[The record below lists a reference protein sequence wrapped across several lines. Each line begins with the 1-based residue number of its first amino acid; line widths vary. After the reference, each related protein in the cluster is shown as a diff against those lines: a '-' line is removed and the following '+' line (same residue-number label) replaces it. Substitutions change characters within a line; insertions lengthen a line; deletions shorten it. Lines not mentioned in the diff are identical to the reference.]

1 MKFMSI
7 LLSEGR
13 KEDLKKK
20 YTDKFKEYPDTLTF
34 VLGIADLADSNHKY
48 TDFVLKNLHPN
59 SSTDEV
65 EDAVELIKD
74 FEQYSNR
81 LNIKDINQY
90 RNFEHLEN
98 VLEFVIQD
106 SREKDEERE
115 QSKKVD
121 QVYEDDLFLVIKP
134 KTEQA
139 SCKYGART
147 KWCVTSKG
155 SGHFSRYTSGNQELY
170 FIINKKNSTNQN
182 YSKVAV
188 HVDGKGKYSYWDS
201 QDNQMGEREI
211 QVLEYAFP
219 DLIKSIKD
227 DYIANRES
235 DSEKFAKEVF
245 DQYSSGESKEI
256 QNYLGSDKTLEVFVE
271 GFENADDLDFGNAV
285 ARVAIQLHTPDVGE
299 LIDSYIIFIR
309 YNITNSNY
317 LKAYFNFDGIDPS
330 DASNFI
336 DLNLDNTVLEA
347 TFDMSDTP
355 ATTAKS
361 IRNYLA
367 NRIMVNIQTNKDLI
381 KKVKGGGEF
390 WKPNRASYGYTFKE
404 NKGLVKKLI
413 DYLDSGYDNGTKA
426 DFLDYVGKIERRKNN
441 GKTEY
446 TIKGKNFWR
455 PINDLRGYFSS
466 FFASAKLAGI
476 IQYQKEGTKYIIKPG
491 PNFDAFKSGELK
503 AL

>member
-65 EDAVELIKD
+65 EDAVELVKD

-81 LNIKDINQY
+81 LDIKDINQY
-90 RNFEHLEN
+90 RSFQQLEDA
-98 VLEFVIQD
+98 LEYIVQD
-106 SREKDEERE
+106 LKGKDEEKE
-115 QSKKVD
+115 LSKKVD
-121 QVYEDDLFLVIKP
+121 KVYEDDLFLVIKP

-155 SGHFSRYTSGNQELY
+155 SGHFERYTRDGQELY
-170 FIINKKNSTNQN
+170 FIINKKNSTNDY

-188 HVDGKGKYSYWDS
+188 HVDSNGRFTYWDS
-201 QDNQMGEREI
+201 QDNRMDIKEI
-211 QVLEYAFP
+211 KILEYAFP
-219 DLIKSIKD
+219 EVIKSIED
-227 DYIANRES
+227 DYNIGLSSRSNV
-235 DSEKFAKEVF
+235 FAKKVF
-245 DQYSSGESKEI
+245 DSYSSGESVEI
-256 QNYLGSDKTLEVFVE
+256 KNYLGSNLTLEVFVE
-271 GFENADDLDFGNAV
+271 GFENVEGMPNHAV
-285 ARVAIQLHTPDVGE
+285 ARAAIQLHTDESGE
-299 LIDSYIIFIR
+299 LLDSYELFIR
-309 YNITNSNY
+309 YNPTNDRRINTDIG
-317 LKAYFNFDGIDPS
+317 FQGIDPS
-330 DASNFI
+330 DSWNWVDLGLENFEI
-336 DLNLDNTVLEA
+336 SA
-347 TFDMSDTP
+347 PFMMSQTP
-355 ATTAKS
+355 SETA
-361 IRNYLA
+361 RNVRSYLA
-367 NRIMVNIQTNKDLI
+367 HRILTQIQKNPDLI
-381 KKVKGGGEF
+381 RKVKGSGTY

-426 DFLDYVGKIERRKNN
+426 DFLDYVGKIERRENN

-446 TIKGKNFWR
+446 SIKGKNFWR

-476 IQYQKEGTKYIIKPG
+476 IQYQKQGNKYIIKPG